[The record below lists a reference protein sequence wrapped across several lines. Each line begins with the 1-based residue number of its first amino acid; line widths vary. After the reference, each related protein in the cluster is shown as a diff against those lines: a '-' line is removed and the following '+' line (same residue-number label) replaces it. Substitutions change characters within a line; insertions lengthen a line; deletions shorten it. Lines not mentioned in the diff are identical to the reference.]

1 MPKLLYGL
9 GFRGEQSLF
18 SLTLLSAALFRTGA
32 RSYDYSSPSYR
43 SMVRKITSLEKVE
56 ANDLK
61 VKTDD
66 MPTVFTLA
74 EKIHRFVEFQS
85 NLTFLL

>member
-1 MPKLLYGL
+1 
-9 GFRGEQSLF
+9 
-18 SLTLLSAALFRTGA
+18 
-32 RSYDYSSPSYR
+32 
-43 SMVRKITSLEKVE
+43 MVRKITSLEKVE

>member
-1 MPKLLYGL
+1 
-9 GFRGEQSLF
+9 
-18 SLTLLSAALFRTGA
+18 
-32 RSYDYSSPSYR
+32 
-43 SMVRKITSLEKVE
+43 MVRKITSLEKVD

-66 MPTVFTLA
+66 MPTVFKLA